1 MREMFVAAAAVGG
14 TAASFIGSGVEQWF
28 MEVREA
34 VEADAEAL
42 ARLADGPQD
51 VLRNVVHDR
60 TVRVAV
66 EEEELVAFVSFDARP
81 GTVYVTQLTGSAPA
95 CERLLDEP
103 VRFARSE
110 DMTVELLVSADDD
123 AARAAADSTG
133 FDQAGHGPR
142 FDGVETVRYR
152 LDP

>member
-1 MREMFVAAAAVGG
+1 
-14 TAASFIGSGVEQWF
+14 

-60 TVRVAV
+60 TVRVAETD
-66 EEEELVAFVSFDARP
+66 EEIVAFVSFDARP
-81 GTVYVTQLTGSAPA
+81 GTVYVTQLKGCAEA
-95 CERLLDEP
+95 CERLLEEP

-110 DMTVELLVSADDD
+110 GMTVELLVAADDD
-123 AARAAADSTG
+123 AARSAADSAG
-133 FDQAGHGPR
+133 FDREGNGPR
-142 FDGVETVRYR
+142 FDGVDTVRFR